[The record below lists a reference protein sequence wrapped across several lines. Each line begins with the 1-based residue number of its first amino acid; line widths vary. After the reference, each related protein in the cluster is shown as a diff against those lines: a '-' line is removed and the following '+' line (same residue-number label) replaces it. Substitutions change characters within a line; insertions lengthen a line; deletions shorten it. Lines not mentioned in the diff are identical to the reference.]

1 MWFLVLVLTSSKVY
15 NLWPGHAS
23 PLQTAVRQIM
33 FVAQKCFV
41 ATTLY
46 NVHQMCSTV
55 DSTAKCVL
63 WRPAEIMWGW
73 VAVVANVPL
82 FNIEQ

>member
-41 ATTLY
+41 ATS
-46 NVHQMCSTV
+46 STV
-55 DSTAKCVL
+55 DSTANVFCGS
-63 WRPAEIMWGW
+63 RPAEIMWGW